1 MAEDRQ
7 EQDRSPEADL
17 VALIER
23 SLVAVRRDQSR
34 RRPPG
39 PWEPGPFPGYGHGNH
54 AAAHGTPREPDDG
67 HGHASHTGQGGS
79 PARADNGRDADA
91 SSDNA
96 PTAAARGAT
105 DGDDSAHADTERGD
119 SAGSANA
126 DHSHPDTHDHHT
138 SHSHPAHGFDGHGW
152 GARGPWGGFPGPF
165 GDSARPGPGRR
176 GRDGSVGRFARIR
189 MLEALAEADAE
200 GRQLSVSSLAAAI
213 GVDQPRASR
222 LVQEGVD
229 RGLVRRVPDPSDAR
243 RALIQ
248 LTTAGR
254 SQLGEVHDHRRS
266 AVETALASFTP
277 EEVRTFA
284 ELFDRFVRAWP
295 R

>member
-7 EQDRSPEADL
+7 EQDRSPEADV

-34 RRPPG
+34 RRPTG
-39 PWEPGPFPGYGHGNH
+39 PWDHG
-54 AAAHGTPREPDDG
+54 AYPG
-67 HGHASHTGQGGS
+67 HGHANHDHG
-79 PARADNGRDADA
+79 DNGTDQ
-91 SSDNA
+91 SH
-96 PTAAARGAT
+96 AT
-105 DGDDSAHADTERGD
+105 DAADRGRTD
-119 SAGSANA
+119 NTTPHDHHG
-126 DHSHPDTHDHHT
+126 HSHPT
-138 SHSHPAHGFDGHGW
+138 PHGFDPHTW
-152 GARGPWGGFPGPF
+152 SPRGPWAGFPGPF

-176 GRDGSVGRFARIR
+176 GRDGSLGRFARIR
-189 MLEALAEADAE
+189 MLEALAAADAE
-200 GRQLSVSSLAAAI
+200 GRQLSVSSLATAI

-222 LVQEGVD
+222 LVQEGVE

-254 SQLGEVHDHRRS
+254 AQLGEVQDHRRS

-277 EEVRTFA
+277 EEARTFA
-284 ELFDRFVRAWP
+284 ELFARFVQAWP

>member
-7 EQDRSPEADL
+7 EQDRSPEADV

-34 RRPPG
+34 RRPSG
-39 PWEPGPFPGYGHGNH
+39 PWDPSAFPGR
-54 AAAHGTPREPDDG
+54 AHGDHGGDDRAD
-67 HGHASHTGQGGS
+67 HGTDRGS
-79 PARADNGRDADA
+79 RDPAQPARENGGARD
-91 SSDNA
+91 
-96 PTAAARGAT
+96 
-105 DGDDSAHADTERGD
+105 
-119 SAGSANA
+119 GSASPH
-126 DHSHPDTHDHHT
+126 DHHGTHSHPT
-138 SHSHPAHGFDGHGW
+138 PHGFDPHTW
-152 GARGPWGGFPGPF
+152 GPRGPWSGFPGPF

-176 GRDGSVGRFARIR
+176 GRDGSLGRFARIR
-189 MLEALAEADAE
+189 MLEALAAADAE

-254 SQLGEVHDHRRS
+254 SQLGEVQDHRRS

-277 EEVRTFA
+277 EEARTFA
-284 ELFDRFVRAWP
+284 ELFARFVQAWP

>member
-7 EQDRSPEADL
+7 EQDRSPEADV

-34 RRPPG
+34 RRPTG
-39 PWEPGPFPGYGHGNH
+39 PWDHGAYPGHGRTD
-54 AAAHGTPREPDDG
+54 HGTD
-67 HGHASHTGQGGS
+67 HG
-79 PARADNGRDADA
+79 
-91 SSDNA
+91 SSDNGA
-96 PTAAARGAT
+96 DQARAHDT
-105 DGDDSAHADTERGD
+105 DHPRT
-119 SAGSANA
+119 
-126 DHSHPDTHDHHT
+126 HSHPT
-138 SHSHPAHGFDGHGW
+138 PHGFDPHTW
-152 GARGPWGGFPGPF
+152 SPRGPWAGFPGPF

-176 GRDGSVGRFARIR
+176 GRDGSLGRFARVR
-189 MLEALAEADAE
+189 MLEALAAAEAE
-200 GRQLSVSSLAAAI
+200 GRQLSVSSLATAI

-222 LVQEGVD
+222 LVQEGVE

-254 SQLGEVHDHRRS
+254 SQLGEVQDHRRS

-277 EEVRTFA
+277 EEARTFA
-284 ELFDRFVRAWP
+284 ELFARFVQAWP

>member
-7 EQDRSPEADL
+7 EQDRSPEADV

-34 RRPPG
+34 RRPTG
-39 PWEPGPFPGYGHGNH
+39 PWDHG
-54 AAAHGTPREPDDG
+54 AYSG
-67 HGHASHTGQGGS
+67 HGHANHGGDHGSNGPDQSGTTDGAHDTDHHRPDRDSTHTAGDETDSH
-79 PARADNGRDADA
+79 N
-91 SSDNA
+91 
-96 PTAAARGAT
+96 GAT
-105 DGDDSAHADTERGD
+105 PHDHHG
-119 SAGSANA
+119 
-126 DHSHPDTHDHHT
+126 HSHPT
-138 SHSHPAHGFDGHGW
+138 PHGFDPHTW
-152 GARGPWGGFPGPF
+152 SPRGPWAGFPGPF

-176 GRDGSVGRFARIR
+176 GRDGSLGRFARVR
-189 MLEALAEADAE
+189 MLEALAAADAE
-200 GRQLSVSSLAAAI
+200 GRQLSVSSLATAI

-222 LVQEGVD
+222 LVQEGVE

-254 SQLGEVHDHRRS
+254 SQLGEVQDHRRS

-277 EEVRTFA
+277 EEARTFA
-284 ELFDRFVRAWP
+284 ELFARFVQAWP

>member
-7 EQDRSPEADL
+7 EQDRSPEADV

-34 RRPPG
+34 RRPMG
-39 PWEPGPFPGYGHGNH
+39 PWDHGAYPGHGDRTSGN
-54 AAAHGTPREPDDG
+54 
-67 HGHASHTGQGGS
+67 
-79 PARADNGRDADA
+79 
-91 SSDNA
+91 
-96 PTAAARGAT
+96 
-105 DGDDSAHADTERGD
+105 GDDTDARNGAPSHDHHNT
-119 SAGSANA
+119 
-126 DHSHPDTHDHHT
+126 HSHPT
-138 SHSHPAHGFDGHGW
+138 PHGFDPHTW
-152 GARGPWGGFPGPF
+152 GGRGPWGGGFPGPF

-176 GRDGSVGRFARIR
+176 GRDGSLGRFARIR
-189 MLEALAEADAE
+189 MLEALAAADAE
-200 GRQLSVSSLAAAI
+200 GRQVSVSSLATAI

-222 LVQEGVD
+222 LVQEGVE

-254 SQLGEVHDHRRS
+254 SQLGEVQDHRRS

-277 EEVRTFA
+277 EEARTFA
-284 ELFDRFVRAWP
+284 ELFARFVQAWP

>member
-7 EQDRSPEADL
+7 EQDRSPEADV

-34 RRPPG
+34 RRPTG
-39 PWEPGPFPGYGHGNH
+39 PWDHG
-54 AAAHGTPREPDDG
+54 AYPG
-67 HGHASHTGQGGS
+67 HGHANHDRGGNGTDQSRATDAADRDRGNGTDQTRPATGADLSRTEHGTDQAHGNGPDHT
-79 PARADNGRDADA
+79 RT
-91 SSDNA
+91 DNA
-96 PTAAARGAT
+96 TPHDHHG
-105 DGDDSAHADTERGD
+105 
-119 SAGSANA
+119 
-126 DHSHPDTHDHHT
+126 HSHPT
-138 SHSHPAHGFDGHGW
+138 PHGFDPHTW
-152 GARGPWGGFPGPF
+152 SPRGPWAGFPGPF

-176 GRDGSVGRFARIR
+176 GRDGSLGRFARIR
-189 MLEALAEADAE
+189 MLEALAAAEAE
-200 GRQLSVSSLAAAI
+200 GRQLSVSSLATAI

-222 LVQEGVD
+222 LVQEGVE

-254 SQLGEVHDHRRS
+254 SQLGEVQDHRRS

-277 EEVRTFA
+277 EEARTFA
-284 ELFDRFVRAWP
+284 ELFARFVQAWP

>member
-7 EQDRSPEADL
+7 EQDRSPEADV

-34 RRPPG
+34 RRPTG
-39 PWEPGPFPGYGHGNH
+39 PWDHGAYPG
-54 AAAHGTPREPDDG
+54 R
-67 HGHASHTGQGGS
+67 GHANRDHGG
-79 PARADNGRDADA
+79 NGTDQ
-91 SSDNA
+91 S
-96 PTAAARGAT
+96 GAT
-105 DGDDSAHADTERGD
+105 DPADGDRSTNGTDQTRPADG
-119 SAGSANA
+119 A
-126 DHSHPDTHDHHT
+126 DHSPTGNGADQTHGSNGPDRGRTDNATPHDHH
-138 SHSHPAHGFDGHGW
+138 SHSHPTPHGFDPHTW
-152 GARGPWGGFPGPF
+152 SPRGPWAGFPGPF

-176 GRDGSVGRFARIR
+176 GRDGSLGRFARIR
-189 MLEALAEADAE
+189 MLEALAAADAE
-200 GRQLSVSSLAAAI
+200 GRQLSVSSLATAI

-222 LVQEGVD
+222 LVQEGVE

-248 LTTAGR
+248 LTAAGR
-254 SQLGEVHDHRRS
+254 SQLGEVQDHRRS

-277 EEVRTFA
+277 EEARTFA
-284 ELFDRFVRAWP
+284 ELFARFVQAWP

>member
-7 EQDRSPEADL
+7 EQDRSPEADV

-34 RRPPG
+34 RRPTG
-39 PWEPGPFPGYGHGNH
+39 PWDHG
-54 AAAHGTPREPDDG
+54 AYPG
-67 HGHASHTGQGGS
+67 HGHADHGRGGDGMHDGRADAS
-79 PARADNGRDADA
+79 ADNGRD
-91 SSDNA
+91 SA
-96 PTAAARGAT
+96 PTGSDDTDARDGTAA
-105 DGDDSAHADTERGD
+105 
-119 SAGSANA
+119 
-126 DHSHPDTHDHHT
+126 HDHHGR
-138 SHSHPAHGFDGHGW
+138 SHAAPHGFDPHTW
-152 GARGPWGGFPGPF
+152 SARGPWPGFPGPF

-176 GRDGSVGRFARIR
+176 GRDGSLGRFARIR
-189 MLEALAEADAE
+189 MLEALAAADAE
-200 GRQLSVSSLAAAI
+200 GRQLSVSSLATAI

-222 LVQEGVD
+222 LVQEGVE

-248 LTTAGR
+248 LTSAGR
-254 SQLGEVHDHRRS
+254 SQLGEVQDHRRS

-277 EEVRTFA
+277 EEARTFA
-284 ELFDRFVRAWP
+284 ELFARFVQAWP

>member
-7 EQDRSPEADL
+7 EQGSSPEADII
-17 VALIER
+17 ALIER

-34 RRPPG
+34 RRPQG
-39 PWEPGPFPGYGHGNH
+39 PWDPGAFPGHTGGHGGH
-54 AAAHGTPREPDDG
+54 HGAPHDSEHRAAEHRDSAHPDSAHPDSA
-67 HGHASHTGQGGS
+67 H
-79 PARADNGRDADA
+79 P
-91 SSDNA
+91 
-96 PTAAARGAT
+96 
-105 DGDDSAHADTERGD
+105 DSAHA
-119 SAGSANA
+119 
-126 DHSHPDTHDHHT
+126 
-138 SHSHPAHGFDGHGW
+138 AHAFDAHGW
-152 GARGPWGGFPGPF
+152 GPRGPWAGFPGPF

-176 GRDGSVGRFARIR
+176 GRDGSLGRIARIR
-189 MLEALAEADAE
+189 MLEALAAADAE

-222 LVQEGVD
+222 LVQESVD

-254 SQLGEVHDHRRS
+254 SQLNEAREHRRS
-266 AVETALASFTP
+266 AVETALASFTA
-277 EEVRTFA
+277 EEARTFA

>member
-7 EQDRSPEADL
+7 EQDRSPEADV

-34 RRPPG
+34 RRPMG
-39 PWEPGPFPGYGHGNH
+39 PWDHGGYPGRGHGPH
-54 AAAHGTPREPDDG
+54 D
-67 HGHASHTGQGGS
+67 HTGTGPDQNRTANGS
-79 PARADNGRDADA
+79 DSANPDGADRSHSTTGTGDTDPRNG
-91 SSDNA
+91 
-96 PTAAARGAT
+96 AAARDRHNDDT
-105 DGDDSAHADTERGD
+105 DARNGTA
-119 SAGSANA
+119 
-126 DHSHPDTHDHHT
+126 PHDHHNG
-138 SHSHPAHGFDGHGW
+138 HSHPAHGFDPHAW
-152 GARGPWGGFPGPF
+152 GARGPWGGGFPGPF

-176 GRDGSVGRFARIR
+176 GRDGSLGRFARIR
-189 MLEALAEADAE
+189 MLEALAAADAE
-200 GRQLSVSSLAAAI
+200 GRQLSVSSLATAI

-222 LVQEGVD
+222 LVQEGVE
-229 RGLVRRVPDPSDAR
+229 RGLVRRIPDPSDAR

-254 SQLGEVHDHRRS
+254 SQLGEVQDHRRS

-277 EEVRTFA
+277 EEARTFA
-284 ELFDRFVRAWP
+284 ELFARFVQAWP